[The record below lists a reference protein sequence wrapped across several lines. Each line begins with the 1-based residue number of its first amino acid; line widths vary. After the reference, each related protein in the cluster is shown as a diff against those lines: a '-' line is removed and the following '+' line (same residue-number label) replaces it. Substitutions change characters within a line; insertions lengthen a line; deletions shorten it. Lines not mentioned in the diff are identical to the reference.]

1 MYDIV
6 VTIIVGLVMF
16 IGLLGAIVPGFPD
29 IVLIWGAALGYGL
42 YMGWGERGIWLFG
55 LISLLGLAGLFTELW
70 VSGTGA
76 RMGGASIRA
85 IFAGIALGFV
95 ALLLSGPVGGVIG
108 LLLGTYL
115 AEYVRLQ
122 DANKAAQA
130 MLGMGLGCGAS
141 FGIKLI
147 LGLGMAVVWV
157 VWVVMS

>member
-1 MYDIV
+1 MVNVIVIV
-6 VTIIVGLVMF
+6 VVSLVM
-16 IGLLGAIVPGFPD
+16 LLGLAGVIIPGFPD

-42 YMGWGERGIWLFG
+42 LVGWGEWGPWLFG
-55 LISLLGLAGLFTELW
+55 LVTLLGLVGLLTEVW

-85 IFAGIALGFV
+85 VLGGFALGVV
-95 ALLLSGPVGGVIG
+95 AFFLVGPIGGVIG

-115 AEYVRLQ
+115 AEFVRLQ

-141 FGIKLI
+141 LGIKLI
-147 LGLGMAVVWV
+147 LGLGMVAVWIVWV
-157 VWVVMS
+157 VKG